1 MELDQTPSQVEI
13 ERQSLVAA
21 HLEAIADAETIGM
34 FDAEEARKL
43 REDAIAF
50 PEQFG
55 RRARAL
61 RQQVRTAKRRNAHE
75 NRVAPIRRKIV
86 RVVHACA
93 ARGARLEPRRPLSRA
108 REHRPAPSR
117 RGASSRTSS
126 ADPGGSDDGPSSSPV
141 GQFRQAT
148 AFLVDRIT
156 RRSDG
161 NPRWWC
167 RGSRRHASTVLVSR
181 LTPLLPP
188 TVRTPFVR
196 WWLSE
201 PERSE
206 RFWQSVEIATTRQRE
221 VAR

>member
-13 ERQSLVAA
+13 ERRSLVAA
-21 HLEAIADAETIGM
+21 HHEAIADAETRDLL
-34 FDAEEARKL
+34 DAEEARKM
-43 REDAIAF
+43 REDAIGS

-61 RQQVRTAKRRNAHE
+61 RQQVRDAERKNAHE

-86 RVVHACA
+86 RAVHACA
-93 ARGARLEPRRPLSRA
+93 ARRARLEPRRPLSRA

-117 RGASSRTSS
+117 RAASSRTSS

-141 GQFRQAT
+141 GQLRQAT
-148 AFLVDRIT
+148 SFLVDRVT

-167 RGSRRHASTVLVSR
+167 RDSWRHASTVLISR
-181 LTPLLPP
+181 LTPLLPAA
-188 TVRTPFVR
+188 VRTPFVR

-221 VAR
+221 VTR